1 MKRVAGEEEAA
12 KRVTLKAHAVE
23 QDRRGL
29 IRLIATENFHAA
41 VDLTRVLL
49 QAFSTRATGSD
60 RDENDEGDDDEI
72 GVVTKI
78 TPMTMQL
85 WTTRLTL
92 MMYKLRLYPA
102 VEAELSAFG
111 DLDRP
116 DLYYEY
122 HNHRHRRPSNNN
134 GVQASSNTRVE
145 SSSSSS
151 SSSSLVP
158 FSLRVLWA
166 ELPIFTGKA
175 GETLDRLYQLLSIVE
190 SLIKNLETDV
200 KMVNGE
206 NGIPLDSRLSP
217 DSTSDS

>member
-1 MKRVAGEEEAA
+1 M
-12 KRVTLKAHAVE
+12 E

-49 QAFSTRATGSD
+49 QAFSTRAAGSD
-60 RDENDEGDDDEI
+60 RDENDEGDEGDDDEI

-78 TPMTMQL
+78 TPTTMQL

-122 HNHRHRRPSNNN
+122 HNHRHRRSSNNS
-134 GVQASSNTRVE
+134 GVQAWSNTRVE
-145 SSSSSS
+145 SSSSS

-158 FSLRVLWA
+158 FSLRVLCA

-190 SLIKNLETDV
+190 SLIKNLETDI
-200 KMVNGE
+200 KMVDGK
-206 NGIPLDSRLSP
+206 NGIPLDSR
-217 DSTSDS
+217 